1 MKNLSFL
8 IAAIIS
14 EVLGT
19 TCLKLS
25 NGFSVIWFTVGVV
38 ILYGASFY
46 YLGKALQYLDIG
58 VTYAIWSGVG
68 CALVAIIGL
77 CLFHETF
84 NIAKIISLFLI
95 VTGVIGLN
103 LSGTFH

>member
-1 MKNLSFL
+1 MKNLLFL

-25 NGFSVIWFTVGVV
+25 NGFSVMWFTLGVV

-46 YLGKALQYLDIG
+46 YLGMALRSLDIG
-58 VTYAIWSGVG
+58 MTYAIWSGVG
-68 CALVAIIGL
+68 CALVAII
-77 CLFHETF
+77 
-84 NIAKIISLFLI
+84 
-95 VTGVIGLN
+95 
-103 LSGTFH
+103 